1 MIRRSVA
8 RLARM
13 DAAEIAWRL
22 KTGSRVVIDRAAM
35 AFVRPRWNRAHLASA
50 LAPLPGLSSARAAL
64 AGHGWH
70 DAHRELSRYF
80 AHAPQQFVAGHAT
93 RRPLV
98 ERILHTFPDS
108 ARQAAA
114 RADRILAGE
123 YDLLGYGGLRFPS
136 MSPSATGD
144 IDWHLDPVHERRAP
158 RTFWSTVPYL
168 QPACGDHKIIWELN
182 RHQHWLTLGRAFWLT
197 GDARYRDRF
206 VAELTSWIDANPP
219 LVGINWASM
228 LELALRSIS
237 WLWALCLFVEDPE
250 RTEREGHE
258 ADRAPWVVDLL
269 LGLDRQLTHIE
280 HNLSYYFSPNTHLS
294 GEALALYVSGLTLP
308 ELSASARRA
317 DVGRRVLLA
326 EIDRQIASD
335 GGHRERSTHYHRYT
349 LDFYLLALIVARIH
363 RDPAAAEFERAVSRL
378 GFAARLLADDRGRMP
393 HIGDDDGGALLP
405 MTGRAPDD
413 LRDSLAVAAALVHR
427 PDLSAGRVPEEALW
441 LLGHERL
448 AEPHAPSPASS
459 DAAPPAGS
467 SSGALVETGYYVS
480 RSNTFDHL
488 VIDGGLHGYQNGG
501 HAHADALSLTFSVGG
516 VPLLIDPGTAC
527 YTIDRVLRDRFRST
541 ALHNTLTIDDRP
553 QSVSNGPFHWSH
565 TANSRV
571 RRWRTNEAFDYFDG
585 AHDGYQPTT
594 HRRRVL
600 ALHGDLLIVADLVDG
615 GGPHR
620 AAVHWH
626 VDPRVDASTPRAARL
641 HRLDRRRRRVGLVV
655 PAGRRRR
662 VRGRRRDRARLA
674 FAGVRPRRAGDDGS
688 RELVRKRAV
697 LDGQRVRSRPGES
710 GRRRRLGAG
719 LGRSRRA
726 RSRRGDSHH
735 ARRVDRLSRVVRE
748 RRDSG
753 PTRRG
758 EPGARRRDRNRR
770 AHALSARDDVASGC
784 ARRRLDGRGRWSGLL
799 PLAPVPR
806 IARRRRSTK
815 NAEDKRT
822 SEPKNQEPR
831 TDVRHRRFRRVV
843 HHGLTVRPRREPR
856 ARASHVRGHPAS
868 RARTMRAC
876 GWTRAWRSA
885 CAG

>member
-1 MIRRSVA
+1 
-8 RLARM
+8 M

-317 DVGRRVLLA
+317 DVGRRLLLA

-615 GGPHR
+615 SGVHT
-620 AAVHWH
+620 AAMHWH
-626 VDPRVDASTPRAARL
+626 VDPRWTVDI
-641 HRLDRRRRRVGLVV
+641 
-655 PAGRRRR
+655 
-662 VRGRRRDRARLA
+662 RGRRAMLTREGACVRFIVPQGAIESFTGDANSGLGWHSPVYGRVEAATTLRVTRAGTAPLWMVSVFDLSSENPVACVEWLPVWSEAGAIARAVGIRISRAASTDYLLIAEPAAGFTTSGATCRIGEIETDARMLFYRSTAERSVSRLA
-674 FAGVRPRRAGDDGS
+674 LVDGSIVRAAGGRGFQLDLHDAVPHYFADFDAGDEGRTEDQS
-688 RELVRKRAV
+688 TCAV
-697 LDGQRVRSRPGES
+697 
-710 GRRRRLGAG
+710 
-719 LGRSRRA
+719 
-726 RSRRGDSHH
+726 
-735 ARRVDRLSRVVRE
+735 
-748 RRDSG
+748 
-753 PTRRG
+753 
-758 EPGARRRDRNRR
+758 
-770 AHALSARDDVASGC
+770 
-784 ARRRLDGRGRWSGLL
+784 
-799 PLAPVPR
+799 
-806 IARRRRSTK
+806 
-815 NAEDKRT
+815 
-822 SEPKNQEPR
+822 
-831 TDVRHRRFRRVV
+831 
-843 HHGLTVRPRREPR
+843 
-856 ARASHVRGHPAS
+856 
-868 RARTMRAC
+868 
-876 GWTRAWRSA
+876 
-885 CAG
+885 